1 MAELDAFEESL
12 DTGDDNRPASGKPRS
27 SRRWI
32 IIGTVVVLLVIVGGA
47 GFFFQTRAGKATKN
61 KASQMA
67 SQAMTQEEQKAKEA
81 EKKKKN
87 RKIKYEVLYGQ
98 LTQSQA
104 ADVTR
109 ELSYDNIDFNIQQNG
124 KNYGVS
130 VDETRID
137 EARMSLAI
145 KGVPFGTAQGYQLLD
160 SGQTLGVTEFD
171 KRVRFVRALSGELEN
186 AVRNMDAVETCRVQI
201 VLPEQRLFAVTQPP
215 VTAAVMIRK
224 TADGDLTDNVVF
236 SIIQYVS
243 SSVENL
249 QAENVTVVDMVEGKV
264 LSDGIFE
271 RIAANQTRTDM
282 PTLDTENLVE
292 SGPAPENARPV
303 IPNFDEIQQ
312 WYEVKEKYEQS
323 LIARAT
329 KQLVGILP
337 VGSFKIAITADLGP
351 LESGEVVDVKRL
363 TTSIVIDNSRDDI
376 FLEADLK
383 SEIFNT
389 VAASIGYVRGRDMI
403 LLNRADF
410 ALMTPE
416 EKAALAASLK
426 AKDLIRT
433 GLMVAGSLIGLILLV
448 LMGRRMFVGIK
459 ASRKRAKVNAF
470 NNDNIEDGLIGKSG
484 SNREADFTSLQSEL
498 DKEKRFEP
506 VRNVADTEPEVL
518 AQIMEDWLA
527 DAQQV
532 ARF

>member
-1 MAELDAFEESL
+1 
-12 DTGDDNRPASGKPRS
+12 
-27 SRRWI
+27 
-32 IIGTVVVLLVIVGGA
+32 
-47 GFFFQTRAGKATKN
+47 
-61 KASQMA
+61 
-67 SQAMTQEEQKAKEA
+67 
-81 EKKKKN
+81 
-87 RKIKYEVLYGQ
+87 
-98 LTQSQA
+98 
-104 ADVTR
+104 
-109 ELSYDNIDFNIQQNG
+109 
-124 KNYGVS
+124 
-130 VDETRID
+130 VDGTRID

-186 AVRNMDAVETCRVQI
+186 AIRNMEAIETCRVQV

-224 TADGDLTDNVVF
+224 TVTGELTDNVIF

-249 QAENVTVVDMVEGKV
+249 QPENVTVVDMVEGKV

-271 RIAANQTRTDM
+271 RIAANQTGKDL
-282 PTLDTENLVE
+282 PTLDTTVSVD
-292 SGPAPENARPV
+292 SGPDPENARPV
-303 IPNFDEIQQ
+303 IPDFDEIQQ
-312 WYEVKEKYEQS
+312 WYEVKEKYEKS
-323 LIARAT
+323 LIERAT

-389 VAASIGYVRGRDMI
+389 IAASIGYVRGRDMI

-416 EKAALAASLK
+416 EKAALEASLK
-426 AKDLIRT
+426 AKDTIRT
-433 GLMVAGSLIGLILLV
+433 GLIFAGSLIGFIVVILML
-448 LMGRRMFVGIK
+448 RRLLLRIK
-459 ASRKRAKVNAF
+459 SMRKRAKLREDDMTM
-470 NNDNIEDGLIGKSG
+470 DNHEGGLIGKSI
-484 SNREADFTSLQSEL
+484 SNRDPDFTSLQSEL

-506 VRNVADTEPEVL
+506 VRNVADTDPEVL
-518 AQIMEDWLA
+518 AQIMEDWLT
-527 DAQQV
+527 DAQQS

>member
-12 DTGDDNRPASGKPRS
+12 DTGDDNRRPSARGR
-27 SRRWI
+27 SRRWVI
-32 IIGTVVVLLVIVGGA
+32 ISAVIGLLLVVGVA
-47 GFFFQTRAGKATKN
+47 GFFFQTRMGDATKR

-67 SQAMTQEEQKAKEA
+67 NEAMTQEDEKAKEA

-87 RKIKYEVLYGQ
+87 RKVKYIVLYPQ

-109 ELSYDNIDFNIQQNG
+109 ELSYDNIDFNVQQNG
-124 KNYGVS
+124 KNYGIS
-130 VDETRID
+130 VDETHVD
-137 EARMSLAI
+137 EAKMSLAV

-186 AVRNMDAVETCRVQI
+186 AIRNMDAVETCRVQV

-224 TADGDLTDNVVF
+224 TANGQLTDNVIF

-243 SSVENL
+243 SAVENL
-249 QAENVTVVDMVEGKV
+249 QPENVTVVDMVEGKV

-271 RIAANQTRTDM
+271 RIAANQ
-282 PTLDTENLVE
+282 PQKNNQTLDADAVAA
-292 SGPAPENARPV
+292 SGPDPENARPV
-303 IPNFDEIQQ
+303 IPDFNEIQQ
-312 WYEVKEKYEQS
+312 WYEVKEKYEKA
-323 LIARAT
+323 LIERAT
-329 KQLVGILP
+329 KQLVGVLP

-351 LESGEVVDVKRL
+351 LDSGEVVDVKRL

-410 ALMTPE
+410 SLMTPE
-416 EKAALAASLK
+416 EKAALEASLK
-426 AKDLIRT
+426 AKDAIRIGLLI
-433 GLMVAGSLIGLILLV
+433 AGGLIGVIVGGLV
-448 LMGRRMFVGIK
+448 VRRVFLSLKSYRQRSKNGD
-459 ASRKRAKVNAF
+459 SDRHNS
-470 NNDNIEDGLIGKSG
+470 EGGLIGKTDG
-484 SNREADFTSLQSEL
+484 ARDTDFTSLQSEL

-506 VRNVADTEPEVL
+506 VRNVADTDPEIL

-527 DAQQV
+527 DAQQA

>member
-12 DTGDDNRPASGKPRS
+12 DTGDDNRQASGKPRS

-32 IIGTVVVLLVIVGGA
+32 IIGAVVSLLLVVGIA
-47 GFFFQTRAGKATKN
+47 GFFFQTRSGNTIKKKGLAG
-61 KASQMA
+61 QG
-67 SQAMTQEEQKAKEA
+67 MTQAEQKAKEA
-81 EKKKKN
+81 EKNKKK
-87 RKIKYEVLYGQ
+87 RKIKYIELYPQ
-98 LTQSQA
+98 LTQAQA

-109 ELSYDNIDFNIQQNG
+109 ELSYDNIDFEIQQNG
-124 KNYGVS
+124 KNYGIS

-137 EARMSLAI
+137 EAKMSLAI

-160 SGQTLGVTEFD
+160 GGQTLGVTEFD

-186 AVRNMDAVETCRVQI
+186 AVRNMADIETCRVQV

-224 TADGDLTDNVVF
+224 TPDGDLSDNVVF
-236 SIIQYVS
+236 AIIQYVS
-243 SSVENL
+243 SAVENL
-249 QAENVTVVDMVEGKV
+249 QPENITVVDMVEGKV

-271 RIAANQTRTDM
+271 RIAANQTLQDV
-282 PTLDTENLVE
+282 PVLDLDAGDLVE

-303 IPNFDEIQQ
+303 IPDFDEIQQ

-323 LIARAT
+323 LITRAT

-416 EKAALAASLK
+416 EKAALEASLR
-426 AKDLIRT
+426 ARDVIRT
-433 GLMVAGSLIGLILLV
+433 GLLLAGSLIGLIVLL
-448 LMGRRMFVGIK
+448 LIGRRTYLRMK
-459 ASRKRAKVNAF
+459 ASRKSKKEKRETDDF
-470 NNDNIEDGLIGKSG
+470 ESGLLGTDSKTRETDFG
-484 SNREADFTSLQSEL
+484 SMQSEL

-506 VRNVADTEPEVL
+506 VRNVADTDPEVL

-527 DAQQV
+527 DSQPV
-532 ARF
+532 ARL

>member
-12 DTGDDNRPASGKPRS
+12 ETGGDDGRSARRPS
-27 SRRWI
+27 SRRWVI
-32 IIGTVVVLLVIVGGA
+32 IATVIVLLLVVAVA
-47 GFFFQTRAGKATKN
+47 GFFFQTRMGDATKR
-61 KASQMA
+61 KASQLA
-67 SQAMTQEEQKAKEA
+67 NQAMTQEEEKAKEA

-87 RKIKYEVLYGQ
+87 RKIKYVVLYPQ

-109 ELSYDNIDFNIQQNG
+109 ELSYDNIDFNVEQNG
-124 KNYGVS
+124 KNYGIS
-130 VDETRID
+130 VDETRVD
-137 EARMSLAI
+137 DAKMSLAV

-186 AVRNMDAVETCRVQI
+186 AIRNMDAVETCRVQV

-224 TADGDLTDNVVF
+224 TADGELTDSVIF

-243 SSVENL
+243 SAVENL
-249 QAENVTVVDMVEGKV
+249 QPENVTVVDMVEGKV

-271 RIAANQTRTDM
+271 RMAANQ
-282 PTLDTENLVE
+282 PQQNNQALDGENTAAL
-292 SGPAPENARPV
+292 GPDPENARPV
-303 IPNFDEIQQ
+303 IPDFDEIQQ
-312 WYEVKEKYEQS
+312 WYEVKEKYEKA
-323 LIARAT
+323 LIDRAT
-329 KQLVGILP
+329 KQLVGVLP
-337 VGSFKIAITADLGP
+337 LGSFKIAITADLGP
-351 LESGEVVDVKRL
+351 LDSGEVVDVKRL

-410 ALMTPE
+410 SLMTPE
-416 EKAALAASLK
+416 EKAALEASLK
-426 AKDLIRT
+426 AKDAIRT
-433 GLMVAGSLIGLILLV
+433 GLTIAGGLIGVIVGLLV
-448 LMGRRMFVGIK
+448 LRRGLLTVRSMRQRSKIK
-459 ASRKRAKVNAF
+459 DEQGLNS
-470 NNDNIEDGLIGKSG
+470 EGGLIGKTDV
-484 SNREADFTSLQSEL
+484 RDTDFTSLQSEL

-506 VRNVADTEPEVL
+506 VRNVADTDPEIL

-527 DAQQV
+527 DAQQA